1 LIILPTKIHHINA
14 AISNVGRPEYNM
26 T

>member
-1 LIILPTKIHHINA
+1 LIILPTKIYHTNA